1 VLTDKEA
8 SSAIVPSIVHN
19 EDGVVK
25 DSEVSDTHV
34 TLPGGEQTVPSTTGP
49 TSEPPKAVSFRAFQ
63 AFLKKGTLISNRP
76 KK

>member
-1 VLTDKEA
+1 VITDKEA

-25 DSEVSDTHV
+25 DSEASDTHV
-34 TLPGGEQTVPSTTGP
+34 TIPGDEQTVPSTTGP
-49 TSEPPKAVSFRAFQ
+49 TSEAPKAVSFRVFQ
-63 AFLKKGTLISNRP
+63 AFLKKGILISNRP